1 MPARLE
7 RQGTRGMTTTTAA
20 FGIYFGTYFYFRAI
34 EQNDPEV
41 DVVQDMKRIL
51 VQLGAPEE
59 AKPPPPVKEKSD
71 VKGRKSATPG
81 DDR

>member
-1 MPARLE
+1 MA
-7 RQGTRGMTTTTAA
+7 TTIAA
-20 FGIYFGTYFYFRAI
+20 FGITDTYFYFRAI

-41 DVVQDMKRIL
+41 DVVQEMKRIL